1 MLVLKQKP
9 RRRGI
14 EQHEHPG
21 SDPLMSRSANP
32 FKGHKQH
39 QKDGHA
45 KIHDDFS
52 NRFAL
57 YWG

>member
-1 MLVLKQKP
+1 MVKN
-9 RRRGI
+9 

-21 SDPLMSRSANP
+21 SDPFMSRSANQ

-57 YWG
+57 HWG